1 MHFYKVKMNFI
12 LLYHVVFL
20 YALIVNAEQ
29 VVRQLGEPMDEES
42 KLIDT
47 KNSSVWG
54 PGLRPH
60 IIVLPARYFFVKLVP
75 FGKINM
81 TMTENIREALK
92 VRIDCSGDRNIWT
105 QLLDRKDG
113 SFIVRYKMYQS
124 CLKGFRIIITFHKLH
139 VGKSP
144 YNINVPIHPDHCN
157 CPRYSLPIWLKKAK
171 CPNENAQIESDLSP
185 FQDVDFNNVLKTAV
199 EKFYNLKAHSFC
211 HYVVKEN
218 LIYRKCYGEHV
229 GFHMFSDSILLSL
242 TRKLHLPDFE
252 FIMNLGDWPLVDRA
266 RIKPPIPIFSWCKSN
281 VTLDIILPTYELTE
295 ASLEAMGRVSL
306 DMMSVQSN
314 SEKQWEDKIPKLFW
328 KGRDSRKER
337 LDLISIGRKHPNL
350 INASL
355 TNFFFFRDQE
365 KIYGPKEP
373 HVSFFRFF
381 DYKYQLNI
389 DGTVSAYR
397 FPFLLAGDSV
407 VLKTDS
413 PYIEHFY
420 NDLKPWTHYIPVQA
434 DLKDLVKK
442 IKWATG
448 KDDEVRKIG
457 KAGSEYARENLMPL
471 NIFCYHGL
479 LFEHW
484 SKRLKNP
491 VEVKDGMEQVVEKES
506 PNKGH
511 CHCSPKKRNYESDDG
526 TDDKDEL

>member
-1 MHFYKVKMNFI
+1 
-12 LLYHVVFL
+12 
-20 YALIVNAEQ
+20 
-29 VVRQLGEPMDEES
+29 
-42 KLIDT
+42 
-47 KNSSVWG
+47 
-54 PGLRPH
+54 
-60 IIVLPARYFFVKLVP
+60 
-75 FGKINM
+75 
-81 TMTENIREALK
+81 
-92 VRIDCSGDRNIWT
+92 
-105 QLLDRKDG
+105 
-113 SFIVRYKMYQS
+113 
-124 CLKGFRIIITFHKLH
+124 
-139 VGKSP
+139 
-144 YNINVPIHPDHCN
+144 
-157 CPRYSLPIWLKKAK
+157 
-171 CPNENAQIESDLSP
+171 
-185 FQDVDFNNVLKTAV
+185 
-199 EKFYNLKAHSFC
+199 
-211 HYVVKEN
+211 
-218 LIYRKCYGEHV
+218 
-229 GFHMFSDSILLSL
+229 
-242 TRKLHLPDFE
+242 
-252 FIMNLGDWPLVDRA
+252 
-266 RIKPPIPIFSWCKSN
+266 
-281 VTLDIILPTYELTE
+281 
-295 ASLEAMGRVSL
+295 
-306 DMMSVQSN
+306 MSVQSN

-381 DYKYQLNI
+381 DVSESRPEFKRKSQKIIIIENNFSCLPFQYKYQLNI

-479 LFEHW
+479 LFEV
-484 SKRLKNP
+484 SDRQFGEGLKLL
-491 VEVKDGMEQVVEKES
+491 D
-506 PNKGH
+506 
-511 CHCSPKKRNYESDDG
+511 
-526 TDDKDEL
+526 